1 MMPTAASTTELSL
14 TPRAVARTLAAVAA
28 LVVAASTLA
37 LFVTHQMGSNPHD
50 VRLAQFFYVD
60 GERNIPTAFS
70 TLLLLTA
77 SLLLA
82 VITRL
87 EQRSGQRFVGH
98 WAVLSAGFALMAVD
112 EAWSFH
118 EKLNGPMRALL
129 GHNEL
134 GVYYYAWVLPAIVLV
149 AALTLFFLR
158 FLLQLPARTR
168 LAFVVAA
175 FFFVGGAV
183 GIELLEGRFDEVHGD
198 RNLVSGLMATVQ
210 ETGEMAG
217 VIIFIWA
224 LLRYLGDRHGDLRL
238 RLAAAPVAEAA
249 PQRPVVSPVE
259 ASPI

>member
-1 MMPTAASTTELSL
+1 MMNAAARTTDLSL
-14 TPRAVARTLAAVAA
+14 TPGSVARMLAAVAA
-28 LVVAASTLA
+28 LLVAASTLA
-37 LFVTHQMGSNPHD
+37 LFVSHQMGSNPHD

-70 TLLLLTA
+70 TLLLMMA

-87 EQRSGQRFVGH
+87 ESRRGRPFVWH

-118 EKLNGPMRALL
+118 ERLNGPMRTLL
-129 GHNEL
+129 GSNEL
-134 GVYYYAWVLPAIVLV
+134 GVYHYAWVLPAIVLV
-149 AALTLFFLR
+149 AALALFFLR

-168 LAFVVAA
+168 VAFVVAA

-183 GIELLEGRFDEVHGD
+183 GIELIEGWFDEVHGD
-198 RNLVSGLMATVQ
+198 RNLVSGLIATVQ

-224 LLRYLGDRHGDLRL
+224 LLRYLGEHYGDLRL
-238 RLAAAPVAEAA
+238 RLAAAPAVEVAAR
-249 PQRPVVSPVE
+249 RPVVSPVE